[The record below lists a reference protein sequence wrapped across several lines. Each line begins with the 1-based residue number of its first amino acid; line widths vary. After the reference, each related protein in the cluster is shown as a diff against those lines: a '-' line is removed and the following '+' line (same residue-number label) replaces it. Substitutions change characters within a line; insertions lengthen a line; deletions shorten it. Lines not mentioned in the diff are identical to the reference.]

1 MLMVRGSAATITRN
15 LPKNAWRRLS
25 AGDGTKGAR
34 LHDWAYL
41 ELADL
46 NVGEYNSTLTGKWTR
61 GLAQT
66 AFAAGPS
73 SSRRPQ
79 G

>member
-1 MLMVRGSAATITRN
+1 MVRGSAAKIAQN
-15 LPKNAWRRLS
+15 LPKSAWRRLS

-46 NVGEYNSTLTGKWTR
+46 DAGEYNSTLTGIVSR
-61 GLAQT
+61 IT
-66 AFAAGPS
+66 A
-73 SSRRPQ
+73 
-79 G
+79 